1 MNIIW
6 NISICVS
13 AFVVVL
19 ITRWWYRWSNPK
31 CNGKLPPGSMGFP
44 IIGETLAFFKSHGF
58 YETSPFLEKRM
69 SRYGSLFKTNIF
81 GSNTV
86 VVTDH
91 DVMYEILKQE
101 NKAFMFSLPDGFF
114 KVFGKDKELVDHGKT
129 HKHVKQI
136 TLNFLGTEGLKWKL
150 IKDMDRATGE
160 DLKSK
165 ATLGSLDIKETVS
178 NLIIKH
184 LTPKLISNLKS
195 EAEENLMD
203 IFMAFNL
210 DWYKSSFS
218 FSTWKSF
225 YIAIMARKSAMN
237 VIRDVLLSRKE
248 SEEKHEDIL
257 NTMRKD
263 VIFDDQ
269 AVVDNVFAIP
279 VAAKDTTSTIGSMAV
294 KYITNNHK
302 VFLELKKEHDA
313 ILQNR
318 VDKNSGVSW
327 EEYKNNM
334 TFTNMVIN
342 ETLRLANVTP
352 VLFRKALKDVEIKG
366 YTIPKGWMVVVA
378 SSLIHYDPAIYENPY
393 EFNPWRWEGKELV
406 HGSRTFMVFGGGLR
420 LCPGAEFARL
430 QIAIFIHHLVTNY
443 EFSMEQDCEIT
454 RTPLV
459 SFPNG
464 INLNISHATPTS

>member
-69 SRYGSLFKTNIF
+69 SRLDAQTKLFEQYIICKRFKSSCERFRYGSLFKTNIF

-178 NLIIKH
+178 N
-184 LTPKLISNLKS
+184 
-195 EAEENLMD
+195 
-203 IFMAFNL
+203 
-210 DWYKSSFS
+210 
-218 FSTWKSF
+218 
-225 YIAIMARKSAMN
+225 ARKSAMN

>member
-69 SRYGSLFKTNIF
+69 SRLDAQTKLFEQYIICKRFKSSCERFRYGSLFKTNIF

-302 VFLELKKEHDA
+302 VFLELK
-313 ILQNR
+313 
-318 VDKNSGVSW
+318 
-327 EEYKNNM
+327 
-334 TFTNMVIN
+334 VIYID
-342 ETLRLANVTP
+342 T
-352 VLFRKALKDVEIKG
+352 
-366 YTIPKGWMVVVA
+366 
-378 SSLIHYDPAIYENPY
+378 
-393 EFNPWRWEGKELV
+393 
-406 HGSRTFMVFGGGLR
+406 
-420 LCPGAEFARL
+420 
-430 QIAIFIHHLVTNY
+430 
-443 EFSMEQDCEIT
+443 
-454 RTPLV
+454 
-459 SFPNG
+459 
-464 INLNISHATPTS
+464 